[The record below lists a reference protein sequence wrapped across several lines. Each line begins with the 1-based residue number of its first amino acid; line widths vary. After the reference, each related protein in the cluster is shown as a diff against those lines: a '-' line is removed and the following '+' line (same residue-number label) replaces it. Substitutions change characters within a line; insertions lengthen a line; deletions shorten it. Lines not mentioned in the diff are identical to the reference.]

1 MIVSIILFVI
11 SFISLFLFI
20 IMLIMMETNTIFIL
34 SMFLSMMS
42 FLFGSVIFYKI
53 TNKYPL
59 NNISEYYTNKFKNL
73 LIKTEGI
80 YVIRFIKKNG
90 LWVCE
95 NNSQI
100 IKLNLGKYLFQKAFL
115 ISYVVRNLRYPLVS
129 NKLPLKCLF
138 ANKHFI
144 KKQLHVKLELLD
156 GDKKSEKI
164 IVNNGV
170 SRYGFIAKQITFS
183 PFYLSA
189 LSNRHYNVTRNFKT
203 YVDEKRYKQ
212 FYVKN
217 KIRRKL

>member
-1 MIVSIILFVI
+1 M
-11 SFISLFLFI
+11 
-20 IMLIMMETNTIFIL
+20 
-34 SMFLSMMS
+34 
-42 FLFGSVIFYKI
+42 
-53 TNKYPL
+53 

-73 LIKTEGI
+73 LIKTERI

-95 NNSQI
+95 NNSQV
-100 IKLNLGKYLFQKAFL
+100 IKLHLGKYLFQKSFL
-115 ISYVVRNLRYPLVS
+115 ISYVVRNLRYPLIS

-138 ANKHFI
+138 TNKFFI
-144 KKQLHVKLELLD
+144 KKQLDVKLELID

-170 SRYGFIAKQITFS
+170 SRYGFIAKKITFS

-189 LSNRHYNVTRNFKT
+189 LSNRHYNSIRNFKS

-212 FYVKN
+212 FYVK
-217 KIRRKL
+217 KQKY

>member
-20 IMLIMMETNTIFIL
+20 IMLIIMEANTIFIL
-34 SMFLSMMS
+34 SMFLSAMS

-59 NNISEYYTNKFKNL
+59 NNISEYYTKKFKKL

-100 IKLNLGKYLFQKAFL
+100 IKLNLGKYLFQKSFL
-115 ISYVVRNLRYPLVS
+115 ISYVVRNLRYPLIS

-138 ANKHFI
+138 ANKYFI
-144 KKQLHVKLELLD
+144 KKQLHVKLELID

-170 SRYGFIAKQITFS
+170 SRYGFIAKLITFS

-189 LSNRHYNVTRNFKT
+189 FSNRHYNVTRNFKT
-203 YVDEKRYKQ
+203 YVDEKKYKQ

-217 KIRRKL
+217 KIRKD